1 MQLAHIELER
11 LSISPLNMRHGK
23 KAPDVSDILPSIR
36 ARGVL
41 VPLLVRPNGTP
52 DTYEIVAG
60 RRRWFSAKTVKE
72 EGGDMPPLPCAI
84 MEEGDDAAALEASL
98 IENIARLDPDE
109 MSQYETFAQLVKK
122 GRTVT
127 DIAATFGITE
137 RQVTQRLALG
147 NLLPR
152 IRDAYRAEE
161 IDPETVRH
169 LTLASKAQQK
179 EWLALFEGE
188 DSRAPMGSDLKH
200 WLFGGQS
207 VSTKVALFPLE
218 DYPGEI
224 VSDLFGEERYFADAT
239 LFWQKQNGAVAAR
252 KAAYAEAGWTDV
264 VVLEPGQYFHNW
276 EYEKT
281 AKKRGGKVYIEVT
294 QRGEV
299 VFHEG
304 YLGRKDAARAKRS
317 GVKKEAGGDQGAEHP
332 EVSSVMQNYLDLHRR
347 AAVAARLLDES
358 GTALRLMLAHAISGS
373 GGWQVRA
380 DPQTAKN
387 EGIAKSVAASAATAA
402 LNTRRA
408 EIAAL
413 LGITPESA
421 GECHRIVG
429 GNGDSH
435 QIVAVFVRLLA
446 LSDEDILRILALVMA
461 ETLEAGSATVETVGV
476 HLQIDLRGHWQADD
490 TFLELVRDR
499 PAINA
504 LLTSIAGKA
513 VADGNVASKAKDQRR
528 IIRDC
533 LDGANGRAK
542 VEDWLPGW
550 MEFPAR
556 AVTPHGTLG
565 SLAAWQ
571 RVEALLPPWQ

>member
-1 MQLAHIELER
+1 MQLAHIDFER
-11 LSISPLNMRHGK
+11 LCISPLNMRHGK

-52 DTYEIVAG
+52 DTYEVVAG
-60 RRRWFSAKTVKE
+60 RRRYFSAKAVKE
-72 EGGDMPPLPCAI
+72 EGGDVPPLPCAI

-109 MSQYETFAQLVKK
+109 MSQYETFAQLVRK
-122 GRTVT
+122 GRTVP

-152 IRDAYRAEE
+152 IREAYRAERV
-161 IDPETVRH
+161 DAETVRH
-169 LTLASKAQQK
+169 LTLASKSQQK
-179 EWLALFEGE
+179 EWLALYEGE
-188 DSRAPMGSDLKH
+188 DSHAPMGSDLKH

-224 VSDLFGEERYFADAT
+224 VSDLFGEERYFADAS
-239 LFWQKQNGAVAAR
+239 LFWQKQNEAVTAR
-252 KAAYAEAGWTDV
+252 KAAFAEAGWSEV
-264 VVLEPGQYFHNW
+264 VVLETGAYFHAW

-281 AKKRGGKVYIEVT
+281 AKKKGGKVYLEVT

-299 VFHEG
+299 VIHEG
-304 YLGRKDAARAKRS
+304 YLSRKEAARAKRANEP
-317 GVKKEAGGDQGAEHP
+317 KKGGQQATADHP
-332 EVSSVMQNYLDLHRR
+332 EVSSVLQNYLDLHRH
-347 AAVAARLLDES
+347 AAVRSRLLDEP
-358 GTALRLMLAHAISGS
+358 GAALRLMVAHAIGGS
-373 GGWQVRA
+373 GRWQVRA

-387 EGIAKSVAASAATAA
+387 DSIARSVDQSVAETAFRA
-402 LNTRRA
+402 RRA

-413 LGITPESA
+413 LGLSDDRE
-421 GECHRIVG
+421 RIVQ
-429 GNGDSH
+429 GNGDAF
-435 QIVAVFVRLLA
+435 QTVAIFARLLT
-446 LSDEDILRILALVMA
+446 LSDDEVLRALALVMA
-461 ETLEAGSATVETVGV
+461 ETLEAGSAVVEAVGV
-476 HLQIDLRGHWQADD
+476 HLRLDLRGQWQADD
-490 TFLELVRDR
+490 IFLELVRDR

-504 LLTSIAGKA
+504 LLESVAGKV
-513 VADGNVASKAKDQRR
+513 VADGNVASKAKDQRQ

-533 LDGANGRAK
+533 LVGANGRTK
-542 VEDWLPGW
+542 VESWLPGW

-556 AVTPHGTLG
+556 TVTAHGTLN
-565 SLAAWQ
+565 SISAWE
-571 RVEALLPPWQ
+571 RVRELLPQV

>member
-1 MQLAHIELER
+1 MQLAHIELEH
-11 LSISPLNMRHGK
+11 LCVSPLNMRHGK

-52 DTYEIVAG
+52 DTYEVVAG
-60 RRRWFSAKTVKE
+60 RRRYFSAKAVKE
-72 EGGDMPPLPCAI
+72 EGGEVPPLPCAI

-122 GRTVT
+122 GRTVP

-152 IRDAYRAEE
+152 IREAYRAEQ
-161 IDPETVRH
+161 IDAETVRH
-169 LTLASKAQQK
+169 LTLASKSQQK
-179 EWLALFEGE
+179 EWLTLFEGE
-188 DSRAPMGSDLKH
+188 ETHAPMGSDLKH

-224 VSDLFGEERYFADAT
+224 VSDLFGEERYFSDAN
-239 LFWQKQNGAVAAR
+239 LFWQKQNEAVAAR
-252 KAAYAEAGWTDV
+252 QTAYAEAGWSEV
-264 VVLEPGQYFHNW
+264 VVLETGAHFHSW

-281 AKKRGGKVYIEVT
+281 AKKKGGKVYIEVT

-299 VFHEG
+299 VIHEG
-304 YLGRKDAARAKRS
+304 YLSRKEAARAKRAHDP
-317 GVKKEAGGDQGAEHP
+317 KKGGQQGTSEHP
-332 EVSSVMQNYLDLHRR
+332 EVSSVLQNYLDLHRH
-347 AAVAARLLDES
+347 AAVRARLLDAP
-358 GTALRLMLAHAISGS
+358 GVALRLMVAHAIGGS
-373 GGWQVRA
+373 GRWQVRA

-387 EGIAKSVAASAATAA
+387 EAIAKSVDGSAAEATLRAC
-402 LNTRRA
+402 RA
-408 EIAAL
+408 EIGTL
-413 LGITPESA
+413 LGLSDDRA
-421 GECHRIVG
+421 RIVQ
-429 GNGDSH
+429 GNGDPY
-435 QIVAVFVRLLA
+435 QTVAIFARLLV
-446 LSDEDILRILALVMA
+446 LSDDDVLRVLALVMA
-461 ETLEAGSATVETVGV
+461 ETLEAGSAVVEAVGV
-476 HLQIDLRGHWQADD
+476 HLNLDLRGQWQADD

-499 PAINA
+499 AAINA
-504 LLTSIAGKA
+504 LLESVAGKA
-513 VADGNVASKAKDQRR
+513 VADGNVASKAKDQRQ

-533 LDGANGRAK
+533 LAGTNGRSRA
-542 VEDWLPGW
+542 ENWLPGW

-556 AVTPHGTLG
+556 AVTAHGTLE
-565 SLAAWQ
+565 SVAEWE
-571 RVEALLPPWQ
+571 RVRELLPQG

>member
-1 MQLAHIELER
+1 MQLAHIEFER
-11 LSISPLNMRHGK
+11 LCISPLNMRHGK

-52 DTYEIVAG
+52 ETYEVVAG
-60 RRRWFSAKTVKE
+60 RRRYFSAKAVKE
-72 EGGDMPPLPCAI
+72 EGGEVPPLPCAI

-122 GRTVT
+122 GRTVP

-152 IRDAYRAEE
+152 IREAYRTDE
-161 IDPETVRH
+161 IDAETVRH
-169 LTLASKAQQK
+169 LTLASKSQQK
-179 EWLALFEGE
+179 EWLALFEDE
-188 DSRAPMGSDLKH
+188 ESHAPTGSDLKH

-224 VSDLFGEERYFADAT
+224 VSDLFGEERYFADAN
-239 LFWQKQNGAVAAR
+239 LFWQKQNEAVVAR
-252 KAAYAEAGWTDV
+252 KAAFVEAGWSDV
-264 VVLEPGQYFHNW
+264 VVLETGAHFHTW

-281 AKKRGGKVYIEVT
+281 AKKKGGKVYIEVT

-299 VFHEG
+299 VIHEG
-304 YLGRKDAARAKRS
+304 YLSRKEAARAKRTREP
-317 GVKKEAGGDQGAEHP
+317 KKDGQPATADHP
-332 EVSSVMQNYLDLHRR
+332 EVSSVLQNYLDLHRH
-347 AAVAARLLDES
+347 AAVRARLLDEP
-358 GTALRLMLAHAISGS
+358 GIALRLMVAHAISGS
-373 GGWQVRA
+373 GRWQVRA

-387 EGIAKSVAASAATAA
+387 EAIAKSVEASSAETTFRA
-402 LNTRRA
+402 RRT
-408 EIAAL
+408 EIAVL
-413 LGITPESA
+413 LGLSDDRA
-421 GECHRIVG
+421 QIVR
-429 GNGDSH
+429 GNGDSY
-435 QIVAVFVRLLA
+435 QTVTIFARLLA
-446 LSDEDILRILALVMA
+446 LSDEDVSRILALVMA
-461 ETLEAGSATVETVGV
+461 ETLEAGSAVIEAVGI
-476 HLQIDLRGHWQADD
+476 HLRLDLRGQWQADD

-504 LLTSIAGKA
+504 LLDSVAGKA
-513 VADGNVASKAKDQRR
+513 VADGNVASKAKDQRQ

-533 LDGANGRAK
+533 LGGANGRTK
-542 VEDWLPGW
+542 VANWLPGW

-556 AVTPHGTLG
+556 TVTAHGTLKNV
-565 SLAAWQ
+565 ADWE
-571 RVEALLPPWQ
+571 RVRTLLPQG

>member
-1 MQLAHIELER
+1 MQLAHIAFDH
-11 LSISPLNMRHGK
+11 LSISALNMRHGK

-36 ARGVL
+36 KRGIFQ
-41 VPLLVRPNGTP
+41 PLLVRPNGTP
-52 DTYEIVAG
+52 GDFEVVAG
-60 RRRWFSAKTVKE
+60 RRRWFSAKAVKE
-72 EGGDMPPLPCAI
+72 ERGEVAPLPCAI

-122 GRTVT
+122 GRTVP

-161 IDPETVRH
+161 IDVETIRH
-169 LTLASKAQQK
+169 LTLASKSQQK
-179 EWLALFEGE
+179 EWLVLFEGE
-188 DSRAPMGSDLKH
+188 KTRAPTGSDLKH

-207 VSTKVALFPLE
+207 VSTEVALFPLE
-218 DYPGEI
+218 GYPGEI
-224 VSDLFGEERYFADAT
+224 VSDLFGEERYFADT
-239 LFWQKQNGAVAAR
+239 NLFWQKQNEAVAAR
-252 KAAYAEAGWTDV
+252 KTAYTEAGWVEV
-264 VVLEPGQYFHNW
+264 VVLEPGTHFHNW
-276 EYEKT
+276 EHEKT
-281 AKKRGGKVYIEVT
+281 AKRKGGKVYIEVT
-294 QRGEV
+294 PRGEV

-304 YLGRKDAARAKRS
+304 YLGRKEAARASRS
-317 GVKKEAGGDQGAEHP
+317 SGQKAEGRDPDAEHP
-332 EVSSVMQNYLDLHRR
+332 EVSSVMQNYLDLHRH
-347 AAVAARLLDES
+347 AAVAARLIDAPCA
-358 GTALRLMLAHAISGS
+358 ALRLMLAHAISGS

-387 EGIAKSVAASAATAA
+387 VSIAKSVAASAAEMA
-402 LNTRRA
+402 LQVRRGEVA
-408 EIAAL
+408 KL
-413 LGITPESA
+413 LGI
-421 GECHRIVG
+421 GEDQPRIVW

-435 QIVAVFVRLLA
+435 QTVAIFVRLLA
-446 LSDEDILRILALVMA
+446 LSDEDVQRVLALVMA
-461 ETLEAGSATVETVGV
+461 ETLEAGSAVAEAAGV
-476 HLQIDLRGHWQADD
+476 HLRVDLRGQWQADD

-504 LLTSIAGKA
+504 LLESVAGKA
-513 VADGNVASKAKDQRR
+513 VADGNLASKAKDQRQV
-528 IIRDC
+528 IRDC

-556 AVTPHGTLG
+556 AVTPRGTLD
-565 SLAAWQ
+565 SLTEWK
-571 RVEALLPPWQ
+571 RVETLLPPWA

>member
-52 DTYEIVAG
+52 DTFEIVAG
-60 RRRWFSAKTVKE
+60 RRRWFSAKAVKE
-72 EGGDMPPLPCAI
+72 ERGEVQPLPCAI

-98 IENIARLDPDE
+98 IENLARLDPDE
-109 MSQYETFAQLVKK
+109 MSQYETFALLVKK
-122 GRTVT
+122 GRTVP
-127 DIAATFGITE
+127 DIASTFGITE

-152 IRDAYRAEE
+152 IRGAYRAEV
-161 IDPETVRH
+161 IDVETVRH
-169 LTLASKAQQK
+169 LTLASKSQQK
-179 EWLALFEGE
+179 EWLALFEAE

-207 VSTKVALFPLE
+207 VSTKVALFPQE

-224 VSDLFGEERYFADAT
+224 ISDLFGEERYFADAK
-239 LFWQKQNGAVAAR
+239 LFWQKQNAAVAAR
-252 KAAYAEAGWTDV
+252 KSAYAEAGWSEV
-264 VVLEPGQYFHNW
+264 VVLESGQHFHNW

-281 AKKRGGKVYIEVT
+281 AKKKGGKVYIEVT
-294 QRGEV
+294 GRGEV

-304 YLGRKDAARAKRS
+304 YLGRKEAARVKGS
-317 GVKKEAGGDQGAEHP
+317 GPEKNTGREPDAEHP

-347 AAVAARLLDES
+347 AAVAARLLDEP
-358 GTALRLMLAHAISGS
+358 GAALRLMLAHAISGS
-373 GGWQVRA
+373 GLWQVRA
-380 DPQTAKN
+380 DLQQAKN
-387 EGIAKSVAASAATAA
+387 EGIVKSVAESAGEEAVRA
-402 LNTRRA
+402 RRA
-408 EIAAL
+408 EVAAL
-413 LGITPESA
+413 LGIEEERT
-421 GECHRIVG
+421 RIVG

-435 QIVAVFVRLLA
+435 QTVALYMRLLA
-446 LSDEDILRILALVMA
+446 LSDDDVLRILALVMA
-461 ETLEAGSATVETVGV
+461 ETLEAGSAVVEAVGV
-476 HLQIDLRGHWQADD
+476 QLKLDPRGQWHADD

-504 LLTSIAGKA
+504 LLESVAGKA
-513 VADGNVASKAKDQRR
+513 VADGNLASKAKDQRQ

-533 LDGANGRAK
+533 LDGSNGRAK
-542 VEDWLPGW
+542 VENWLPGW
-550 MEFPAR
+550 MEFPPR
-556 AVTPHGTLG
+556 AVTMRGTLG
-565 SLAAWQ
+565 SLAEWR
-571 RVEALLPPWQ
+571 RVEALLPPWL

>member
-72 EGGDMPPLPCAI
+72 EGGAVPPLPCAI
-84 MEEGDDAAALEASL
+84 MEAGDDAAALEASL
-98 IENIARLDPDE
+98 IENVARLDPDE

-122 GRTVT
+122 GRTVP
-127 DIAATFGITE
+127 DIAATFGVTE
-137 RQVTQRLALG
+137 RRVTQRLALG

-152 IRDAYRAEE
+152 IREAYRSED

-188 DSRAPMGSDLKH
+188 ESHAPMGSDLKH

-207 VSTKVALFPLE
+207 VSTKVALFALE

-224 VSDLFGEERYFADAT
+224 VSDLFGEERYFADAN
-239 LFWQKQNGAVAAR
+239 LFWRHQNEAVAAR
-252 KAAYAEAGWTDV
+252 KVAYAEAGWSDV
-264 VVLEPGQYFHNW
+264 VVLEPGQHFHNW

-281 AKKRGGKVYIEVT
+281 AKRKGGKVYIEVT

-304 YLGRKDAARAKRS
+304 YLGRKDAARSKRS
-317 GVKKEAGGDQGAEHP
+317 DAKKGAGADESAEHP
-332 EVSSVMQNYLDLHRR
+332 EVSNVMQNYLDLHRR
-347 AAVAARLLDES
+347 AAVAARLLDEP
-358 GTALRLMLAHAISGS
+358 GIALRLMLAHAISGS
-373 GGWQVRA
+373 GHWQVRA
-380 DPQTAKN
+380 DPQTTKN
-387 EGIAKSVAASAATAA
+387 ESIAGSVAASAATGA
-402 LNTRRA
+402 LNARRA

-413 LGITPESA
+413 LGTTEEYS
-421 GECHRIVG
+421 RIVD

-435 QIVAVFVRLLA
+435 QTVAVFARLLA
-446 LSDEDILRILALVMA
+446 LSDEDVSRILALVMA
-461 ETLEAGSATVETVGV
+461 ETLEAGSATVEAAGV
-476 HLQIDLRGHWQADD
+476 QLQVDLRGQWQADD

-504 LLTSIAGKA
+504 LLESVAGKA
-513 VADGNVASKAKDQRR
+513 VADGNLAAKAKDQRQ

-542 VEDWLPGW
+542 VENWLPGW

-556 AVTPHGTLG
+556 ALTSHGTLG
-565 SLAAWQ
+565 SLAEWR

>member
-36 ARGVL
+36 TRGVL
-41 VPLLVRPNGTP
+41 VPLLVRPNGLA
-52 DTYEIVAG
+52 DHFEIVAG

-98 IENIARLDPDE
+98 IENVARLDPDE

-122 GRTVT
+122 GRTVP

-137 RQVTQRLALG
+137 RQVTQQLALG

-152 IRDAYRAEE
+152 IRAAYRAEE
-161 IDPETVRH
+161 IDPGTVRH

-179 EWLALFEGE
+179 DWLALFESE
-188 DSRAPMGSDLKH
+188 DSHAPMGPDLKH

-239 LFWQKQNGAVAAR
+239 LFWRHQNEAVAAR
-252 KAAYAEAGWTDV
+252 KGAYAEAGWSEV
-264 VVLEPGQYFHNW
+264 VVLEPGQHFQNW

-281 AKKRGGKVYIEVT
+281 AKKKGGKIYIEVT

-304 YLGRKDAARAKRS
+304 YPGRKDAARAKRS
-317 GVKKEAGGDQGAEHP
+317 SATKGEGGDQGAGHP
-332 EVSSVMQNYLDLHRR
+332 EVSNVMQNYLDLHRR
-347 AAVAARLLDES
+347 ATVAARLLDAP

-387 EGIAKSVAASAATAA
+387 EGIARSVATSAATAA

-408 EIAAL
+408 EIATL
-413 LGITPESA
+413 LGITE
-421 GECHRIVG
+421 ECEQIVA

-435 QIVAVFVRLLA
+435 RTVAVFVRLLA
-446 LSDEDILRILALVMA
+446 LSDEDVLRILAVVMA
-461 ETLEAGSATVETVGV
+461 ETLEAGSATVETVGA
-476 HLQIDLRGHWQADD
+476 HLQLDLRGQWQADD

-504 LLTSIAGKA
+504 LLASVAGKA
-513 VADGNVASKAKDQRR
+513 VADGNVASKAKDQRQ

-542 VEDWLPGW
+542 VGNWLPGW

>member
-23 KAPDVSDILPSIR
+23 RAPDVSDILPSIR

-41 VPLLVRPNGTP
+41 VPLLVRPNGLA
-52 DTYEIVAG
+52 DHFEIVAG
-60 RRRWFSAKTVKE
+60 RRRWFSAKAVRE
-72 EGGDMPPLPCAI
+72 EGGDVPPLPCAI

-122 GRTVT
+122 GRTVP

-137 RQVTQRLALG
+137 RQATQRLALG

-152 IRDAYRAEE
+152 VREAYRTEE
-161 IDPETVRH
+161 IDAETVRH
-169 LTLASKAQQK
+169 LTLATKAQQK
-179 EWLALFEGE
+179 EWLVLFEGE
-188 DSRAPMGSDLKH
+188 ESRAPMGSDLKH

-207 VSTKVALFPLE
+207 ISAKAALFSLE

-224 VSDLFGEERYFADAT
+224 VSDLFGEDKYFTDAN
-239 LFWQKQNGAVAAR
+239 LFWRTQNEAVAAR
-252 KAAYAEAGWTDV
+252 KAAYTEAGWSEV
-264 VVLEPGQYFHNW
+264 IVLEPGQYFHDW

-281 AKKRGGKVYIEVT
+281 ARKKGGKVYIEVT

-317 GVKKEAGGDQGAEHP
+317 SAKKEAGGDQGGAHP

-347 AAVAARLLDES
+347 AAVGARLLDEP

-387 EGIAKSVAASAATAA
+387 EAIAGSIAASTTTAR
-402 LNTRRA
+402 LNARRA
-408 EIAAL
+408 EVAAL
-413 LGITPESA
+413 LGIKE
-421 GECHRIVG
+421 ECQRIVG

-435 QIVAVFVRLLA
+435 QTVAVFARLLA
-446 LSDEDILRILALVMA
+446 LSDDDVSRILALVMA
-461 ETLEAGSATVETVGV
+461 ETLEAGSATVEAVGV
-476 HLQIDLRGHWQADD
+476 QLRVYLGGQWQADD

-504 LLTSIAGKA
+504 LLGSVAGKA
-513 VADGNVASKAKDQRR
+513 VADGNVASKAKDQRQ

-542 VEDWLPGW
+542 VENWLPGW
-550 MEFPAR
+550 MEFPPSAM
-556 AVTPHGTLG
+556 TPRGTTG
-565 SLAAWQ
+565 SLAEWQ
-571 RVEALLPPWQ
+571 RVEALLPPW

>member
-41 VPLLVRPNGTP
+41 VPLLVRPNGSP

-60 RRRWFSAKTVKE
+60 RRRWFSAKTLKE
-72 EGGDMPPLPCAI
+72 EGGDVPPLPCAI

-122 GRTVT
+122 GRTVP

-147 NLLPR
+147 NLLPH
-152 IRDAYRAEE
+152 IRDAYRSEE

-179 EWLALFEGE
+179 EWWALFEGE
-188 DSRAPMGSDLKH
+188 ESRAPMGSDLKH

-207 VSTKVALFPLE
+207 VSTNVALFPLE

-239 LFWQKQNGAVAAR
+239 LFWQKQNESVAAR

-264 VVLEPGQYFHNW
+264 VVLEPGLYFQSW

-281 AKKRGGKVYIEVT
+281 AKKKGGKVYIEVT

-317 GVKKEAGGDQGAEHP
+317 GGKKEGGGDQSAEHP
-332 EVSSVMQNYLDLHRR
+332 EVSNVMQNYLDLHRR
-347 AAVAARLLDES
+347 AAVAARLLDAP

-387 EGIAKSVAASAATAA
+387 EGIAGSVAASAAEATLDA
-402 LNTRRA
+402 RRA

-413 LGITPESA
+413 LGIE
-421 GECHRIVG
+421 EQCHRIVG
-429 GNGDSH
+429 GNRDSR
-435 QIVAVFVRLLA
+435 QTVAVFVRLLA
-446 LSDEDILRILALVMA
+446 LSDEDVLRILALVMA
-461 ETLEAGSATVETVGV
+461 ETLEAGSATVEAVGV
-476 HLQIDLRGHWQADD
+476 QLRVALRGQWQADD

-504 LLTSIAGKA
+504 LLASVAGKA
-513 VADGNVASKAKDQRR
+513 VADGNVASKAKDQRQ

-542 VEDWLPGW
+542 AEDWLPGW

-565 SLAAWQ
+565 SLAEWK

>member
-1 MQLAHIELER
+1 MQLAHIDFER

-52 DTYEIVAG
+52 DTYEVVAG
-60 RRRWFSAKTVKE
+60 RRRYFSAKAVKE
-72 EGGDMPPLPCAI
+72 EGGDLPPLPCAI

-122 GRTVT
+122 GRTVP

-147 NLLPR
+147 NLLPK
-152 IRDAYRAEE
+152 IREAYRTEQ
-161 IDPETVRH
+161 IDAETVRH
-169 LTLASKAQQK
+169 LTLASKSQQK
-179 EWLALFEGE
+179 DWLALFEGE
-188 DSRAPMGSDLKH
+188 DSHAPMGSDLKH

-224 VSDLFGEERYFADAT
+224 VSDLFGEERYFADAN
-239 LFWQKQNGAVAAR
+239 LFWQKQNEAVAAR
-252 KAAYAEAGWTDV
+252 KAVFAEAGWSDV
-264 VVLEPGQYFHNW
+264 IVLETGEHFHTW
-276 EYEKT
+276 EHEKT
-281 AKKRGGKVYIEVT
+281 AKKKGGKVYIEVT

-304 YLGRKDAARAKRS
+304 YLSRKEAARAKRAHAP
-317 GVKKEAGGDQGAEHP
+317 KKDGQQVTADHP
-332 EVSSVMQNYLDLHRR
+332 EVSSVMQNYLDLHRH
-347 AAVAARLLDES
+347 AAVRARLLDES
-358 GTALRLMLAHAISGS
+358 GTALRLMVAHAISGS
-373 GGWQVRA
+373 GRWQVRA

-387 EGIAKSVAASAATAA
+387 EAIAKSVEVSAAETALCA
-402 LNTRRA
+402 RRA

-413 LGITPESA
+413 LGLSDDRE
-421 GECHRIVG
+421 RIVH
-429 GNGDSH
+429 GNGDSY
-435 QIVAVFVRLLA
+435 QTVAIFARLLT
-446 LSDEDILRILALVMA
+446 LPDDDVLRALALVMA
-461 ETLEAGSATVETVGV
+461 ETLEAGSAVVEAVGV
-476 HLQIDLRGHWQADD
+476 HLKLDLRGQWQADD

-504 LLTSIAGKA
+504 LLESVAGKA
-513 VADGNVASKAKDQRR
+513 VADGNVAEKAKGQRQ
-528 IIRDC
+528 IVRDC
-533 LDGANGRAK
+533 LGGTNGRSR
-542 VEDWLPGW
+542 VENWLPGW

-556 AVTPHGTLG
+556 AVTARGTLK
-565 SLAAWQ
+565 SVAEWE
-571 RVEALLPPWQ
+571 RVREFLPQA